1 MPIAVTCPSC
11 LTRFN
16 VSEKFAGK
24 SGPCPKCQKTIQIP
38 KESEAV
44 VIHAPAADG
53 PTDRAGRPVL
63 QPIER
68 KETDVTKLGLAI
80 TIGLVVLAFLI
91 ALGFRFT
98 GGLPLPGA
106 LVVAILLGP
115 VCAWTGYTFT
125 HDADLE
131 PFRGRE
137 LWTRAGI
144 CGGVMGL
151 LWVIYWFV
159 PAYVLELDAM
169 QYVPWVYA
177 GMMLA
182 VMVAL
187 GAGVVVVSLELEFI
201 GGILIAGLYVTVTFA
216 LALVAGIAMAG
227 VPELT

>member
-1 MPIAVTCPSC
+1 
-11 LTRFN
+11 
-16 VSEKFAGK
+16 
-24 SGPCPKCQKTIQIP
+24 
-38 KESEAV
+38 
-44 VIHAPAADG
+44 
-53 PTDRAGRPVL
+53 
-63 QPIER
+63 
-68 KETDVTKLGLAI
+68 
-80 TIGLVVLAFLI
+80 
-91 ALGFRFT
+91 
-98 GGLPLPGA
+98 
-106 LVVAILLGP
+106 
-115 VCAWTGYTFT
+115 
-125 HDADLE
+125 